1 MNKAVIQRIALFMA
15 MLIGL
20 ECLPVEALAV
30 ENQVNA
36 STYTPT
42 LDINE
47 EETPIEVVGELE
59 DQRSAYTKSFRLSDG
74 TVSTVEYESDVHYK
88 DADGEWQPIDN
99 SLIFE
104 DAQGNTGAEA
114 EAASL
119 ATEVAENTENTGD
132 TQVQSSEQEVTD
144 PSENAE
150 DVEGNEDQSTSEISK
165 DNQNG
170 DSAAVQSQ
178 VEQLTEVTQEQGEVT
193 ANSDE
198 DSIAVQSQSSDDVE
212 ETDGYKTEAGK
223 VNFKFAKNAN
233 QKNLVR
239 INQGKYKLSIALQ
252 KKNKN
257 KAVEIENMESVAS
270 EDNNTGD
277 LASQMV
283 AENISSSVIYKNIQD
298 GIDLQYVTSGSN
310 LKENII
316 VNQTKDNYQFSFEI
330 KAQNLAIKQENNTI
344 VLYDSSTNQQIYE
357 MPAMYME
364 DSNGEQS
371 DSITY
376 SLTQKNKKKYTLTI
390 TADAAW
396 INAKERKL
404 PVIIDPSLDTS
415 NTGSGMEKT
424 EIFNYYTSDKTTYSG
439 GNGFLGYD
447 SSGDGK
453 YTYVVQFKN
462 LPSLPRGSVIADA
475 KMYYMQK
482 AYSTSVNKYVLC
494 IAAKEIPVTSNN
506 DWKKTKHKL
515 ELPKINDT
523 VLDYQN
529 LSEATNV
536 SNSKTYVGWDITE
549 LVKKRY
555 KANDDL
561 YSSFALVNYNNDPK
575 AKATINQQNNGGR
588 FKDGHPILQ
597 ITYRDTRGIEDY
609 YTNTSQSIGQAGTAY
624 IGDYNNQLTLIKND
638 LSNNGSVM
646 DFVLSHVYNSTVS
659 YANFTTDANMHTN
672 RYTNMNIGSGWRL
685 SVQETVVP
693 FTIGSKKYYIYSD
706 GDGTEHYFYYNDNDK
721 KYVDEDGLN
730 LELAFWTASNGYQ
743 YITMQDKKGNQ
754 KVFINGY
761 LAKIQ
766 DSHQNKIFLEYNG
779 SSYNGS
785 TTAWSPLP
793 ETSTSRPTNRVTG
806 VVQVNNGSGITRI
819 ATLSYGAD
827 NYLQRI
833 TDRAGRKTTFTY
845 AEASGANV
853 KLLTQ
858 IQHPDG
864 TTADYK
870 YQAGG
875 YLTDAYDS
883 EGKNGVQ
890 YGYYGWPVLGILY
903 VTEYSKDSKNNIVT
917 GAKMSLGYGDTH
929 RKKFRDYGA
938 DATANTDDDIVSY
951 TTFDNAGRTVNT
963 ISLDKTETKLYG
975 ADSSAYTT
983 NDTSSKGNS
992 KSNNRVNADVAIG
1005 QQAMNLLVNQS
1016 GEKGKDGSAEDW
1028 SETHKGTNVS
1038 CAVRS
1043 DEDHARTGARL
1054 FHIWMGDSSDSSKER
1069 AGSYSQKIQLKGNT
1083 TYTFSGYVSTTELA
1097 KAGDVYAK
1105 IVSPNGQEIAKSKS
1119 IDYRTPVEIEDGWE
1133 RLSVTFKTSS
1143 AGVYSCGIYAEN
1155 TQGLTRLD
1163 DFQLEEADAC
1173 SSYNMVEDGSME
1185 HDWTWDTDSGVK
1197 KLDQTNVHDGSYA
1210 TKLTGSPSGTQQFW
1224 QEIPVYQSSDNTY
1237 VLSGWAKAN
1246 SVPDVSSTSNTTRF
1260 FGFYADVNYTDGTKD
1275 VYVFSFNPDI
1285 TDWQYLSGIIVPKS
1299 QNKVIKN
1306 IYVHG
1311 LYNKNAN
1318 AAWFDG
1324 IALKKEPAQ
1333 TYKYDK
1339 EGNLVAV
1346 NQKGNTPLTSVYA
1359 AGTSDLQ
1366 SETDGNGT
1374 YTYEHNSTTHDVT
1387 SVTNDNVKLSLA
1399 YDTKGNTT
1407 GTILV
1412 NTKADSNIDSANKA
1426 ITSTAQYTGD
1436 GNYLTNQTDS
1446 SGISTNYTNDE
1457 TKGLVTTSKTGDTTT
1472 HYTYEDKT
1480 DRQSSIYI
1488 GGKISVQY
1496 IYENGNL
1503 KTIRRGSYESDT
1515 ENDTNSSQGIH
1526 QDYNYTYDSFGNK
1539 TSVSV
1544 GNREL
1549 ARYEYAP
1556 NNGNLIKT
1564 TYANGNTVEL
1574 VYDVF
1579 DRVVEEKYNGTVKY
1593 RYVYNGE
1600 GDLAKKIEVQRSGLS
1615 EKEVNVVNYEYDS
1628 LDRLIHSSEERIE
1641 DGKTTEVQ
1649 RSEHIYDGENRIT
1662 KQSWSVGGEA
1672 GRSENY
1678 TYSTTDGTLQS
1689 MKTANGENISFEYDA
1704 LKRLKNIKS
1713 KHGSGTDFI
1722 TQTYTYKDRAG
1733 QTTDGKQLTTN
1744 QIANIAYTGIAN
1756 PFDLSYE
1763 YDAIGNVSK
1772 VSQGS
1777 TEVAEYQYDRLNQL
1791 ISEKLPQ
1798 QHLEYTYTYDTSG
1811 NIREVKTTDTQTKKT
1826 TMDTYEYT
1834 DSDWKD
1840 LLTGYNGTAITYDAV
1855 GNPLSYNNGTA
1866 WKFTWE
1872 NAHDLATAKGNGK
1885 SISYHYDMDG
1895 VRDSKTVDGV
1905 KHEYIT
1911 QGGNVT
1917 LERWNDGEEKS
1928 LEFIYDNG
1936 GAPYSVIY
1944 SHGNEKDTYY
1954 YILNQQ
1960 GDVIRIVDTSGKTVA
1975 EYTYNG
1981 WGEILNVSNAKGSE
1995 IGTINPIL
2003 YRGYYYDSE
2012 LNMYYLQSR
2021 YYDPVMKRMICADD
2035 EDITAE
2041 SKLKDNNIFTYCD
2054 NNPINNKDE
2063 EGDVWQLALAGGPSS
2078 AGAAIAV
2085 AGSITP
2091 AGWIAIG
2098 VAATVTVGVIA
2109 YSHYRTRNTITY
2121 SKAKSRYS
2129 REHRQRKNSK
2139 KNKKKKK
2146 EKKKDRD
2153 HIARRVRCKSR
2164 KEAFDRAQRAGHKKK
2179 PNKHAGDKKNAHFH
2193 PDVKRKERDT
2203 YKRVTKHDHYYY
2215 PRRR

>member
-1 MNKAVIQRIALFMA
+1 MN
-15 MLIGL
+15 
-20 ECLPVEALAV
+20 
-30 ENQVNA
+30 
-36 STYTPT
+36 PT
-42 LDINE
+42 
-47 EETPIEVVGELE
+47 
-59 DQRSAYTKSFRLSDG
+59 
-74 TVSTVEYESDVHYK
+74 YK
-88 DADGEWQPIDN
+88 DGDGEWQPIDN

-104 DAQGNTGAEA
+104 DSQGNTGAEA

-119 ATEVAENTENTGD
+119 AAEVAENTENTGD

-344 VLYDSSTNQQIYE
+344 VLYDSSTNQQVYE

-424 EIFNYYTSDKTTYSG
+424 EIFNYYAAEG
-439 GNGFLGYD
+439 GSVYNNGRGFLGYD
-447 SSGDGK
+447 SSGDHL
-453 YTYVVQFKN
+453 YRHVVQFKN
-462 LPSLPRGSVIADA
+462 LPSLPRGSVVAEA
-475 KMYYMQK
+475 KMYYAQLG
-482 AYSTSVNKYVLC
+482 YSTTGQSSLC
-494 IAAKEIPVTSNN
+494 IAAKEIPSN
-506 DWKKTKHKL
+506 DKPWKKTQTWSN
-515 ELPKINDT
+515 LPAISNT
-523 VLDYQN
+523 VSDYQY
-529 LSEATNV
+529 LSKNTTG
-536 SNSKTYVGWDITE
+536 KYVGWDITE

-555 KANDDL
+555 KANDSN
-561 YSSFALVNYNNDPK
+561 YSSFALVNYDESTLNNK
-575 AKATINQQNNGGR
+575 KCAKATIDQSNTNGR

-730 LELAFWTASNGYQ
+730 LTLSFWTAPNRYQ

-766 DSHQNKIFLEYNG
+766 DSHQNKIFLEYNENTY
-779 SSYNGS
+779 SSS
-785 TTAWSPLP
+785 TVAWSPQL
-793 ETSTSRPTNRVTG
+793 ESSTSKPANRVTG
-806 VVQVNNGSGITRI
+806 IVQVNNGSGITRI
-819 ATLSYGAD
+819 ATLSYDAD
-827 NYLQRI
+827 NYLQSI
-833 TDRAGRKTTFTY
+833 TDRAGRDTEFTY
-845 AEASGANV
+845 EAASATNA
-853 KLLTQ
+853 KLLTK
-858 IQHPDG
+858 ITHPDG

-870 YQAGG
+870 YQSGG
-875 YLTDAYDS
+875 YLTDAYDN

-890 YGYYGWPVLGILY
+890 YSYYGWPVLGILY

-929 RKKFRDYGA
+929 RKRFRDYGA

-1054 FHIWMGDSSDSSKER
+1054 FHIWMGDSSDSSEER

-1133 RLSVTFKTSS
+1133 RLNVTFKTSS

-1299 QNKVIKN
+1299 QNKIIKN

-1412 NTKADSNIDSANKA
+1412 NTKADSDVDSANKA
-1426 ITSTAQYTGD
+1426 ITSTAQYTAD

-1515 ENDTNSSQGIH
+1515 ENDTNSSQSIH

-1689 MKTANGENISFEYDA
+1689 MKTANGETISFEYDA

-1744 QIANIAYTGIAN
+1744 QIANIAYTGIVN
-1756 PFDLSYE
+1756 PFNLSYE
-1763 YDAIGNVSK
+1763 YDAIGNISK

-1777 TEVAEYQYDRLNQL
+1777 TVVAEYQYDKLNQL

-1798 QHLEYTYTYDTSG
+1798 QNLKYTYTYDTSG
-1811 NIREVKTTDTQTKKT
+1811 NIRTVETTNTKTKKT
-1826 TMDTYEYT
+1826 TTDTYEYT

-1840 LLTGYNGTAITYDAV
+1840 LLTSYNGTAITYDAV

-1895 VRDSKTVDGV
+1895 VRDSKTVDDV

-1944 SHGNEKDTYY
+1944 SRGNEVDTYY

-1995 IGTINPIL
+1995 IGTLNPIR

-2021 YYDPVMKRMICADD
+2021 YYDPVMKRMIASDD
-2035 EDITAE
+2035 QSLIDEAGI
-2041 SKLKDNNIFTYCD
+2041 KDNNLFSYCD
-2054 NNPINNKDE
+2054 NEPIARQDE
-2063 EGDVWQLALAGGPSS
+2063 EGEYWHVAIGFAVGAGIDIAYQMVVERKSLSRVNWTSVATSGISS
-2078 AGAAIAV
+2078 AVGATSLKVGGQMLVNAALGAANKAAEDRGKHYSRKRRIANIAV
-2085 AGSITP
+2085 AAASS
-2091 AGWIAIG
+2091 ALSAKIG
-2098 VAATVTVGVIA
+2098 GNGTNKNKVFTKAAKDA
-2109 YSHYRTRNTITY
+2109 
-2121 SKAKSRYS
+2121 SKKIS
-2129 REHRQRKNSK
+2129 REARRANVKVAMKRIASHKAYKVSIKKSFTRAHVSSTLRGYASGKGIDIGIRIFNFFSRRRNRKN
-2139 KNKKKKK
+2139 
-2146 EKKKDRD
+2146 
-2153 HIARRVRCKSR
+2153 
-2164 KEAFDRAQRAGHKKK
+2164 
-2179 PNKHAGDKKNAHFH
+2179 
-2193 PDVKRKERDT
+2193 VKR
-2203 YKRVTKHDHYYY
+2203 
-2215 PRRR
+2215 